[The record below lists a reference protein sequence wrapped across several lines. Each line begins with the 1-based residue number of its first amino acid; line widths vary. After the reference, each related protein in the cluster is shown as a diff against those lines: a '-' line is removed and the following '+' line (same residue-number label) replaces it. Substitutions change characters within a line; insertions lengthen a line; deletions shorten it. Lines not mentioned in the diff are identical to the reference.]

1 MLAEGFGQLNHFIR
15 LLERE
20 RELLNN
26 LDVEALLSLAK
37 EKTTVIHQLQNS
49 ENTRA
54 LTLARHGIDPSP
66 RGISAFIETQPETT
80 QALWQR
86 YLDLAKQAQELNNSN
101 GQLIQHNL
109 HHNQLALNVLMAVA
123 GPSLYDSEGHTSSR
137 PGGRSFGTV

>member
-15 LLERE
+15 VLERE
-20 RELLNN
+20 KELLNN
-26 LDVEALLSLAK
+26 LEIEALLSLAE
-37 EKTTVIHQLQNS
+37 EKTAAIRQLQNS

-54 LTLARHGIDPSP
+54 LTLARHGVDPSP
-66 RGISAFIETQPETT
+66 NGILAFIEAQPETT
-80 QALWQR
+80 QAQWRR

-109 HHNQLALNVLMAVA
+109 RHNQLALNVLMAAA
-123 GPSLYDSEGHTSSR
+123 GPSLYDAEGHASSR